1 MNAMHDVDTLRG
13 LAEETDLGRLG
24 RADEVART
32 IRYLCSEDAT
42 FVTGQILGVTGGFV
56 I

>member
-1 MNAMHDVDTLRG
+1 MNAMHDADTLRG